1 MFKSLC
7 EAGHQ
12 PLKRVIIFM
21 DFSGQPKWLQYQSL
35 VRCGLPSAG
44 EHNLLGKAA
53 PLGGR
58 QLWGEGDSYLLL
70 AAAGQRVQQP
80 GKGDPREHQQ
90 YLPQYLL
97 HWPKLVQLL
106 NSRAR
111 KQTLICLSSYLYR
124 GMDSPIY
131 FTIWSFRQLVVDS
144 SSELETEVYRPGIK
158 CVFTF
163 LRH

>member
-1 MFKSLC
+1 MCTYIYRTMFKSLC

-21 DFSGQPKWLQYQSL
+21 NFSGQPKWLQYQSL
-35 VRCGLPSAG
+35 VSCGLPSAG

-58 QLWGEGDSYLLL
+58 QLRGEGDSYLLL
-70 AAAGQRVQQP
+70 AAAGKRVQQP

-106 NSRAR
+106 NSGWSQEANPNLL
-111 KQTLICLSSYLYR
+111 KLLSLQRHGFTYLFY
-124 GMDSPIY
+124 Y
-131 FTIWSFRQLVVDS
+131 LK
-144 SSELETEVYRPGIK
+144 L
-158 CVFTF
+158 
-163 LRH
+163 